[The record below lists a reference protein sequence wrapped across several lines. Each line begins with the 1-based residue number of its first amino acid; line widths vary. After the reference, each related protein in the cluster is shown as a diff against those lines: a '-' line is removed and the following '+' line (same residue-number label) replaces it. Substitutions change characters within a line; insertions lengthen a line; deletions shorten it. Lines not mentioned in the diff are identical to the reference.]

1 MSFLFSIS
9 DLNQLVKKISLKR
22 LFELTVAEL
31 QQDFLRW
38 SEFQMVPRLATH
50 YPHGVIEL
58 MPVADDAYY
67 SFKYVNGHPYNPRQD
82 KLTVTAIGM
91 LADVATGYPLLI
103 SEMTLLTAIRT
114 AATSALASIYLAPK
128 NAKTFGIIG
137 TGSQSEFQ
145 TLAHQITLGVEQV
158 FYFDIDT
165 AAMDKFAHNLKSS
178 GLQLQRCDSI
188 EAVVA
193 ASEIVT
199 TATADKTAA
208 RILRDAMID
217 GGKHINAIGGDC
229 PGKTEIGDVLLKRS
243 KIVVEYLEQSL
254 IEGEIQN
261 LSREN
266 VYAELWELVSR
277 QKPGRESATEVTLF
291 DSVGIALEDYSMLKL
306 IYRLMQQYQLGQ
318 KVDLI
323 PDVQDSKNIFSL
335 L

>member
-1 MSFLFSIS
+1 MSLLFSIS
-9 DLNQLVKKISLKR
+9 DLTQLISNISLKR
-22 LFELTVAEL
+22 LFELTIAEL
-31 QQDFLRW
+31 KQDFSRW

-58 MPVADDAYY
+58 MPVADDAFY
-67 SFKYVNGHPYNPRQD
+67 SFKYVNGHPYNSRQG
-82 KLTVTAIGM
+82 KLTVTAIGL
-91 LADVATGYPLLI
+91 LADVETGYPLLI

-114 AATSALASIYLAPK
+114 AATSALASTYLAPK

-145 TLAHQITLGVEQV
+145 TLAHQVALGVEQV
-158 FYFDIDT
+158 FYFDID
-165 AAMDKFAHNLKSS
+165 AHAMDKFAHNLENS

-199 TATADKTAA
+199 TATADKTSA

-229 PGKTEIGDVLLKRS
+229 PGKTEIDDVLLKRA

-261 LSREN
+261 LSRDD
-266 VYAELWELVSR
+266 VYAELRELVCE
-277 QKPGRESATEVTLF
+277 QKPGRTSKDEITLF
-291 DSVGIALEDYSMLKL
+291 DSVGIALEDYAMLRL

-323 PDVQDSKNIFSL
+323 PDMQNPKNIFSL